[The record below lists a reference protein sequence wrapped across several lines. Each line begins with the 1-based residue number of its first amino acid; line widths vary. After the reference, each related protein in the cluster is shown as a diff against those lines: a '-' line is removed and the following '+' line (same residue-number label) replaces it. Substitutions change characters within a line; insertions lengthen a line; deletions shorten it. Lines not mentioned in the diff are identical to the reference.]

1 MAVTKA
7 MTITVYG
14 DSNSGNCLKIRYL
27 ADHLGIPIDWIETS
41 VVARDTRTS
50 AFLALNPAGQVPL
63 VILPGGRPLA
73 QSAAIMLHLAE
84 GSALIPQDAYERAL
98 MFQFLF
104 WEQYSHETAIA
115 VRRYHKH
122 LMARAD
128 ADIDPALLPKGHA
141 ALALMEQHLQQHA
154 FFPRQSMTLADI
166 ALVAYTRLAPEGGF
180 TLDGYPALA
189 SWITRVELALRLK

>member
-1 MAVTKA
+1 

-14 DSNSGNCLKIRYL
+14 DSSSGNCLKIRYL
-27 ADHLGIPIDWIETS
+27 ANYLGIPIDWIETS
-41 VVARDTRTS
+41 VVARDTRTE

-63 VILPGGRPLA
+63 AVLPGGRTLA

-84 GSALIPQDAYERAL
+84 GSALIPHDAYERAL

-104 WEQYSHETAIA
+104 WDQYETAIA

-122 LMARAD
+122 LVGRAD

-141 ALALMEQHLQQHA
+141 ALALMEQHLQAHA
-154 FFPRQSMTLADI
+154 YFPRNAMTLADI
-166 ALVAYTRLAPEGGF
+166 ALVAYTRLAGEGGF
-180 TLDGYPALA
+180 ELESYPSLK
-189 SWITRVELALRLK
+189 SWITRVELELNLT